1 MSRLQDLPTLHPSLT
16 LHLSDKAD
24 TPIISSAP
32 PPAPPPLTSSQSQSQ
47 QPQQSSS
54 SLSPPQPQQ
63 PRSHHPR
70 PTRSA
75 AIASLNRSA
84 LASYAAAARF
94 GLGNPVRIMV
104 ECVPTYPGAVS
115 SSSASG
121 GGDGIGG
128 GTITKGPMVLN
139 TYIPPLPQPA
149 AAAVAQA
156 NGTEAIENQ
165 MRGASISQQGTSP
178 GAAGVDMGEDA
189 DGDGAGSNRPPL
201 LVAVVVAPD
210 GESQTVADAR
220 LAASRLAR
228 VGRRLQAQWAE
239 EDGGQ
244 NGEG

>member
-32 PPAPPPLTSSQSQSQ
+32 LPPPLTPSQSQSQ
-47 QPQQSSS
+47 PHQSSS
-54 SLSPPQPQQ
+54 ALSPPQSQQ

-104 ECVPTYPGAVS
+104 ECVPTYPRTVS
-115 SSSASG
+115 SSSAG
-121 GGDGIGG
+121 GGGSTVGG
-128 GTITKGPMVLN
+128 ATTKGPVVLN
-139 TYIPPLPQPA
+139 TYIPPLPLPQPA

-156 NGTEAIENQ
+156 NGTEGIESRLQ
-165 MRGASISQQGTSP
+165 RTGISQQGTSP
-178 GAAGVDMGEDA
+178 GAAGIDTGEDV
-189 DGDGAGSNRPPL
+189 DGDGDASNRPPL